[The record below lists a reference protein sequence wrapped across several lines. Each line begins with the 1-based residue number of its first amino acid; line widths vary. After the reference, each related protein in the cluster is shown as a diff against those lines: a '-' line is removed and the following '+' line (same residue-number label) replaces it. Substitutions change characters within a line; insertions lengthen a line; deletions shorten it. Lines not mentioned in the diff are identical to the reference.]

1 MLSEN
6 AISSIHAFAR
16 GKLSANAKLEVI
28 SNADSSDWPN
38 HFPLTCSV
46 FISALGT
53 NARKAGGFA
62 NQRKIDYD
70 LNLALAKAAKAQGV
84 RIYVLFSTAGANV
97 DSIIPYA
104 KMRGELDEAIKAVD
118 FEHTII
124 LRPGL
129 LVGTRSDSRPGEYAG
144 RRMATFLGWISG
156 DRLKDPWAQDA
167 DVVAKAALSAALEAL
182 EGKNTEKMRL
192 LSQSDIIRLGRTER
206 RNPSLDS

>member
-1 MLSEN
+1 MSSET
-6 AISSIHAFAR
+6 AISSIRAFAR
-16 GKLSANAKLEVI
+16 DKLSADAKLEVI
-28 SNADSSDWPN
+28 SNVDSSAWPDQ
-38 HFPLTCSV
+38 FPPDCSV

-53 NARKAGGFA
+53 NARKAGGFT

-84 RIYVLFSTAGANV
+84 RVYVLISTAGANV

-104 KMRGELDEAIKAVD
+104 KMRGELDEAIKAIGFDHAV
-118 FEHTII
+118 I

-156 DRLKDPWAQDA
+156 NRLKDGWAQDA

-182 EGKNTEKMRL
+182 EGKSTEKVRV
-192 LSQSDIIRLGRTER
+192 LSQSDIIRLGRTEWR
-206 RNPSLDS
+206 YDSPNS